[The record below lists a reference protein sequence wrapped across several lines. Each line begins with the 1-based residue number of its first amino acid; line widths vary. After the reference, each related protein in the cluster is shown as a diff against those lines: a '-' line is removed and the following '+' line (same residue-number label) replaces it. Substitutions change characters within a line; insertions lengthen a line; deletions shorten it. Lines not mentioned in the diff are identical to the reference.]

1 VTTTPGAD
9 EGGAAFR
16 PGAGGLAAGA
26 SSPGA
31 DEGGAV
37 FRPGAGGL
45 AAGASSPGTRL
56 REAMAAEQ
64 PLQVVGAINAYAA
77 KLAERAGFLALYLSG
92 AGVANHSLGL
102 PDLGVIQLG
111 DVVTDASRITA
122 ATELPLLVDIDTGW
136 GHMFTIAR
144 AVRELERVGVAAV
157 QIEDQVDAKRCG
169 HRPGKQLVDAEE
181 MVDRVRA
188 AVASRID
195 VLVVAR
201 TDAGSVDETIAR
213 GRRYAEAGADVVFA
227 EALTSLDDY
236 ARVVASLDVP
246 VLANLTEFGVTP
258 LLTLEQLRSV
268 GVALAL
274 YPLSASRAAAR
285 ASERVFEAIRRDGTQ
300 AAVVETM
307 QTRDELYDVL
317 DYLRLERALDE

>member
-1 VTTTPGAD
+1 MTTTPGAD
-9 EGGAAFR
+9 EGGAVFR
-16 PGAGGLAAGA
+16 PGAAGSAAGA
-26 SSPGA
+26 SSPSA